1 MPTFR
6 EDIKLETKVPMIKT
20 DDLNDQSVTTAKL
33 RNGSVTT
40 EKLADDAVTTAK
52 IKDGSVT
59 TEKIAEGNVV
69 TSKLA
74 NGSVTTEKLADDAVT
89 LDKLNSSVRTEID
102 TSTSA
107 AIEATKQTKEATV
120 KADQATSEAK
130 EATTAAKAAAKEA
143 SDMAIKAEEASVTA
157 TEASVIAAEATAE
170 ALDTAN
176 HPTKIGEDYYVYTW
190 DKTTKAYTKTNIYT
204 KGEAMAIRREFPSVA
219 KMEAYSGDDIKIGD
233 LVVINSNDVEDEDNA
248 KLYMKGESG
257 WNFIVDLSGFR
268 GFTGKTP
275 QITIGSV
282 STLSPDEEASASL
295 SPEGTDSDGNPKYL
309 LNLAI
314 PKGNKLLF
322 SDLTDSD
329 IAVLQKPA
337 TDVIASC
344 NAAAS
349 KANIAAVDA
358 DTAKNA
364 ANTAAANANTSADE
378 ANKINENVKTI
389 EASRVSAEAARAVM
403 ESARVEAEATR
414 VIEEKSRQTAEESRN
429 SNETLRQNSEIT
441 RQANEATRQE
451 NETARK
457 AAEVAR
463 SEAEAIREEAESAR
477 VEAESSRGKAETA
490 RVDTETARALAEEA
504 RVETESTRVSAETK
518 RQTNEDKRKEAESS
532 RVSAENDRVTAETAR
547 TNTEASRVAAEN
559 IRIAS
564 ELDRTNAEVGRVNAE
579 SIRVASEQTRA
590 DAEKVRAT
598 TEDKRVHAENDRDT
612 AESKRTN
619 AESSR
624 ELAENTRSDSESAR
638 VLAESNRA
646 AAENARADA
655 ETLRADAE
663 TDRTNAEKL
672 RVSEEDNRTKVEAER
687 VEAESERASAEADRV
702 AAEAARVNAESQR
715 QTDTNEALEKIR
727 QSIENA
733 DDTANHPTK
742 VGSDNYIYIWDK
754 PAQAYTKTSIYVKG
768 DKGDK
773 GDQGIQGI
781 KGDMGEKGK
790 SPIIKNKNWW
800 LYEDATG
807 AYVDSGVSVSS
818 DYTLTK
824 ESIENQLTGNITSHT
839 HNQYALDTSLST
851 EVDRATAAE
860 AAMQS
865 IINIIN
871 GSSETEGSFRKA
883 IADLIG
889 GAPESLDTLKEIADK
904 LASDDDL
911 HKTINEAIAKKA
923 EKATTLSGYGITN
936 AYTMTEVDALA
947 DEKLAK
953 DAQAVDS
960 DKIDGVHLSEIF
972 TGMSN
977 DTKDNAVKMV
987 IGGVTKALVVAYA
1000 SKASQADNATNAS
1013 NAANATN
1020 ADNADTLDGKHLSE
1034 LFTGL
1039 SNDETTNKLAL
1050 TIGGIAKSIVV
1061 AYASKAGS
1069 VDWANVDGKPSTYTP
1084 SSHTHTKSQITDFPS
1099 SLPASDVKGWAK
1111 ADTKPSY
1118 AWSEINEKPSTFAP
1132 SAHTHPASDIT
1143 SGTLDV
1149 ARGGTGK
1156 TNLLDACNTLIN
1168 ALSVGTST
1176 PADADYFVS
1185 QYTGGGTTTTT
1196 YHRRPMSA
1204 LYNYIKGKLDSVY
1217 QSKGNYLTSHQDIS
1231 SKANV
1236 TDLTSHTTN
1245 KSNPHSVTKT
1255 QVGLGNVDNTSD
1267 ASKPISTATQSALD
1281 LKLAKTDAASTYLSK
1296 TDASSIYQPK
1306 GNYLTSHQSLSEC
1319 VQSVST
1325 TGSGNAVTAI
1335 SKSGSVITATKGAS
1349 FLTSHQDISGKL
1361 NTSGGTMTGDLLFG
1375 DVTNGLCNGVQ
1386 WTCGGNDYARIKA
1399 GGTGNNAGYLEIATA
1414 DDGSEPIYLRQYTGI
1429 FSSLARTATLLDG
1442 SGNTTF
1448 PGVVTA
1454 SSFKGNLNGTAS
1466 SASSVAWSN
1475 VTGAPAI
1482 PTKTSQLTNDSG
1494 YITTDS
1500 LKETVTIMLSQ
1511 KGGGSDSALI
1521 GAAVT
1526 VEDSDG
1532 NTLLSTTWQGLGIVL
1547 KVKND
1552 VKYTVSC
1559 AAVSTYYAP
1568 SSMTYTA
1575 SVNNVRNV
1583 TLYYTYAPLGVW
1595 ILDTSGNLTAT
1606 ANWNSA
1612 NNSNAVGVAVI
1623 TDNCNFVIAPDY
1635 LSTSS
1640 TEWSSDTS
1648 TTFPCVTTTDSSSA
1662 KADYAGQSNT
1672 DAIAS
1677 SLIAQS
1683 SAAANCKAYIFKN
1696 GKSGYLWSLGEAYM
1710 AYQNASAIDTALSK
1724 IGATAMNLQ
1733 EHWTSTQYSS
1743 SQAWAMTWF
1752 QGSVSAVR
1760 KSYHNYV
1767 RAVCAYG

>member
-6 EDIKLETKVPMIKT
+6 EDIKLGTKVPMMKT
-20 DDLNDQSVTTAKL
+20 DDLNDQSVTT
-33 RNGSVTT
+33 S
-40 EKLADDAVTTAK
+40 KLA
-52 IKDGSVT
+52 DGSVT
-59 TEKIAEGNVV
+59 TD
-69 TSKLA
+69 
-74 NGSVTTEKLADDAVT
+74 KLADSTVT
-89 LDKLNSSVRTEID
+89 LDKLDPSVRTEINI
-102 TSTSA
+102 STSA
-107 AIEATKQTKEATV
+107 VIEATKQ
-120 KADQATSEAK
+120 AK
-130 EATTAAKAAAKEA
+130 EATAKVDQVISTAEAAAKEA
-143 SDMAIKAEEASVTA
+143 SDMATKAEEAS
-157 TEASVIAAEATAE
+157 AE
-170 ALDTAN
+170 ALDAAN

-204 KGEAMAIRREFPSVA
+204 KGDAITISREFSSVA
-219 KMEAYSGDDIKIGD
+219 EMEAYPGDDIKTGD
-233 LVVINSNDVEDEDNA
+233 LVVINSNNTEDEDNA

-275 QITIGSV
+275 QIAIGSV
-282 STLSPDEEASASL
+282 STLSPGEEVSVSL

-314 PKGNKLLF
+314 PKGDKLLF

-344 NAAAS
+344 NVAAS
-349 KANIAAVDA
+349 KANIAAADA

-364 ANTAAANANTSADE
+364 ANTAAANANTAADE
-378 ANKINENVKTI
+378 ADKTNENVKTV
-389 EASRVSAEAARAVM
+389 EASRVNAEAARAVM
-403 ESARVEAEATR
+403 ESTRVEAEAAR
-414 VIEEKSRQTAEESRN
+414 VVEEKSRQAAEENRT
-429 SNETLRQNSEIT
+429 SNETLRQNSEFT
-441 RQANEATRQE
+441 RQADETTRQE
-451 NETARK
+451 NEIARK
-457 AAEVAR
+457 AAETAR
-463 SEAEAIREEAESAR
+463 SEAEAVREEAEAVREEAESAR
-477 VEAESSRGKAETA
+477 NKAETE
-490 RVDTETARALAEEA
+490 RVDTEAARALAEET
-504 RVETESTRVSAETK
+504 RVETENARVSAEIK
-518 RQTNEDKRKEAESS
+518 RQTGEDKRKEAESS
-532 RVSAENDRVTAETAR
+532 RVSAENDRVTAETVR

-564 ELDRTNAEVGRVNAE
+564 ESDRNNAEVGRVNAE
-579 SIRVASEQTRA
+579 SIRVASEQART

-598 TEDKRVHAENDRDT
+598 AENKRVLAENDRAT
-612 AESKRTN
+612 AESKRAN

-624 ELAENTRSDSESAR
+624 ELAENARSDSESAR
-638 VLAESNRA
+638 ILAENNRA
-646 AAENARADA
+646 TAENARADA

-663 TDRTNAEKL
+663 TSRANAEKL
-672 RVSEEDNRTKVEAER
+672 RVSEEDSRAKAEAER

-702 AAEAARVNAESQR
+702 AAETARVKAESQR
-715 QTDTNEALEKIR
+715 QTDTNEALENIKK
-727 QSIENA
+727 SVEDA
-733 DDTANHPTK
+733 DDTASHPTK
-742 VGSDNYIYIWDK
+742 VGADNYIYIWDK
-754 PAQAYTKTSIYVKG
+754 TTQAYTKTSIYVKG

-800 LYEDATG
+800 LYDDDAG
-807 AYVDSGVSVSS
+807 KYVDSGVSVSS
-818 DYTLTK
+818 DYVLTK

-839 HNQYALDTSLST
+839 HDQYALDTSLST

-860 AAMQS
+860 ATMQS
-865 IINIIN
+865 IIDIIN

-911 HKTINEAIAKKA
+911 HKAINEAIAKKA
-923 EKATTLSGYGITN
+923 EKATTLSGYGIMD

-977 DTKDNAVKMV
+977 DTKDNTVKMV

-1013 NAANATN
+1013 NATNATN

-1034 LFTGL
+1034 LFAGL

-1069 VDWANVDGKPSTYTP
+1069 VNWANVDGKPSTYTP

-1099 SLPASDVKGWAK
+1099 SLPASDVKDWAK

-1118 AWSEINEKPSTFAP
+1118 VWSEIKEKPSTFAP
-1132 SAHTHPASDIT
+1132 STHTHSASDIT
-1143 SGTLDV
+1143 SGTLNV
-1149 ARGGTGK
+1149 ARGGTGT
-1156 TNLLDACNTLIN
+1156 TNLLDACNALIN
-1168 ALSVGTST
+1168 ALSVGTSAPT
-1176 PADADYFVS
+1176 DADYFVA
-1185 QYTGGGTTTTT
+1185 QYAGGGTTTTT
-1196 YHRRPMSA
+1196 YHRRSMSA
-1204 LYNYIKGKLDSVY
+1204 LYDYIKSKLNSVY
-1217 QSKGNYLTSHQDIS
+1217 QPKGNYLTSHQDIS
-1231 SKANV
+1231 GKANV

-1245 KSNPHSVTKT
+1245 KSNPHGVTKA

-1296 TDASSIYQPK
+1296 TDASSTYQPK

-1319 VQSVST
+1319 AQSVST

-1375 DVTNGLCNGVQ
+1375 NVTSGLCKGIQ
-1386 WTCGGNDYARIKA
+1386 WTCGENDYARIKA
-1399 GGTGNNAGYLEIATA
+1399 GGTGSNAGYLEIATA
-1414 DDGSEPIYLRQYTGI
+1414 DDGSEPIYLRQYTGV

-1454 SSFKGNLNGTAS
+1454 ASFKGNLNGTAS

-1475 VTGAPAI
+1475 VTGAPTI

-1494 YITTDS
+1494 YITADS

-1511 KGGGSDSALI
+1511 KGGGLDSALI

-1526 VEDSDG
+1526 VKDSNG
-1532 NTLLSTTWQGLGIVL
+1532 NTLLSTTWQGSRIVL
-1547 KVKND
+1547 GVRD
-1552 VKYTVSC
+1552 GVKYTVSC
-1559 AAVSTYYAP
+1559 AAISSYTTP
-1568 SSMTYTA
+1568 SSVTYTA
-1575 SVNNVRNV
+1575 SIGNTRSV
-1583 TLYYTYAPLGVW
+1583 TLCYTYMSLGVW
-1595 ILDTSGNLTAT
+1595 IYDTDNNFTAT
-1606 ANWNSA
+1606 DNWNTS
-1612 NNSNAVGVAVI
+1612 NNSKAVGVAVI
-1623 TDNCNFVIAPDY
+1623 TDNCAFVLAPENA
-1635 LSTSS
+1635 LSSSVCWSSNTSS
-1640 TEWSSDTS
+1640 LVSDV
-1648 TTFPCVTTTDSSSA
+1648 VTTTSQSIAIQDFAGQANTAAILKSDSSTS
-1662 KADYAGQSNT
+1662 YPAGACN
-1672 DAIAS
+1672 
-1677 SLIAQS
+1677 
-1683 SAAANCKAYIFKN
+1683 AYTFKN
-1696 GKSGYLWSLGEAYM
+1696 GKTGYLMSGGEA
-1710 AYQNASAIDTALSK
+1710 QTLLDNKSAVVAALSKMGGTALSEYY
-1724 IGATAMNLQ
+1724 L
-1733 EHWTSTQYSS
+1733 TSTQYSS
-1743 SQAWAMTWF
+1743 TRVWVLYWINSIVYDSTKGGNF
-1752 QGSVSAVR
+1752 
-1760 KSYHNYV
+1760 YT
-1767 RAVCAYG
+1767 RAVCSLY